1 MPFSVPGVLPAC
13 VYTLPLGTDVFC
25 VFLLPEHPQPCP
37 APGEGAQG
45 SNKCSPG
52 GLCSTKHQLPA
63 GEPSHLS
70 LPSLWAPDII
80 SASFGGQSTT
90 LSSLDVQAMLPENLS
105 HFYRYQ
111 GSLTTPPCSESV
123 IWTIFHSPIV
133 LSHTQV
139 SAGLTSSSSLPAF
152 PFLPSR
158 DPWNRGALWAS
169 LTRSFWGGFPRNWNY
184 RC

>member
-1 MPFSVPGVLPAC
+1 MPCSVP
-13 VYTLPLGTDVFC
+13 
-25 VFLLPEHPQPCP
+25 
-37 APGEGAQG
+37 QG
-45 SNKCSPG
+45 LSCLSIPSCTK
-52 GLCSTKHQLPA
+52 GLRSQRSGHRDFTFP
-63 GEPSHLS
+63 LS
-70 LPSLWAPDII
+70 LPSPLTSGVI

-139 SAGLTSSSSLPAF
+139 SSQHLLLPSNISLCAQQSSQSSLM
-152 PFLPSR
+152 L
-158 DPWNRGALWAS
+158 WEGWGRGDGMGAGQWDGAWPDDIRVTW
-169 LTRSFWGGFPRNWNY
+169 TRTQNHMMPGGHMIRKSWVM
-184 RC
+184 